1 MESKREKYRKLYEE
15 QGWKI
20 AEIARRF
27 RVSESTVRNALTY
40 DEKQKSKGN
49 H

>member
-1 MESKREKYRKLYEE
+1 MGLQKEKYRKLYEE

-27 RVSESTVRNALTY
+27 KVSESAVRSALKY
-40 DEKQKSKGN
+40 DKEQKSKGY